1 MFGHLKAED
10 FINLMESGDER
21 RECKR
26 DSAQPSDQEP
36 AGQTHLDSCRRC
48 REIWESLKP
57 LYAEMTSM
65 DAAIPEPDWMEF
77 RSTVRDQLLYRSVQR
92 QTAVRRWTG
101 WAIHPAMAWA
111 LSLLLAI
118 GIPTGMFVW
127 HLRSEVVPASTGRTL
142 QPLPAAELIEAGTE
156 KTVFDDVIEL
166 NDSEQMQFQ
175 ELLEA
180 AQTGTPR
187 GQ

>member
-10 FINLMESGDER
+10 FINLMESG
-21 RECKR
+21 
-26 DSAQPSDQEP
+26 QEP
-36 AGQTHLDSCRRC
+36 AIHLTHLASCARC
-48 REIWESLKP
+48 RDISESLKP
-57 LYAEMTSM
+57 LYAEMTSK
-65 DAAIPEPDWMEF
+65 DAEIPEPDWMEF
-77 RSTVRDQLLYRSVQR
+77 RATVRDQLLSRSVQR
-92 QTAVRRWTG
+92 QTVVVRWTG
-101 WAIHPAMAWA
+101 WAVRPAMAWA
-111 LSLLLAI
+111 LSLLLAV

-127 HLRSEVVPASTGRTL
+127 HLQTEKPHVSTARTV
-142 QPLPAAELIEAGTE
+142 QPVTAELIEVGTE

-187 GQ
+187 LQ

>member
-10 FINLMESGDER
+10 FLSLIESR
-21 RECKR
+21 
-26 DSAQPSDQEP
+26 QEP
-36 AGQTHLDSCRRC
+36 AVERTHLNSCERC
-48 REIWESLKP
+48 REIWDALKP
-57 LYAEMTSM
+57 LYAEMTSK
-65 DAAIPEPDWMEF
+65 DAEIPEPDWTEF
-77 RSTVRDQLLYRSVQR
+77 RSSVRDQLLVRSVQR

-101 WAIHPAMAWA
+101 WAMRPAMAWA
-111 LSLLLAI
+111 LSLLLAV

-127 HLRSEVVPASTGRTL
+127 HLQTEKAPASTGQTL
-142 QPLPAAELIEAGTE
+142 QPGTAALLIEVGTE

-175 ELLEA
+175 ELLKA

-187 GQ
+187 IQ